1 MAELERP
8 RTRPDK
14 KQVKERTVADEELQ
28 LEDRIRDLKEY
39 FDERKNQTTNETVD
53 DGNVN
58 TEASS
63 TDTESSH
70 VHSEHIIQE
79 MATNSEINSNENNA
93 DTNTTTQEIVIGT
106 EKNINETP
114 IVYDQTLVTEEI
126 NEPSVTANDYNNVIV
141 ENRIAFESNE
151 DQSELVATNPLMEE
165 ASSSNLTNYENTAC
179 MYPHLSLSLWS
190 PATAPL
196 SSFDFEN
203 STAIT
208 DPYSI
213 ENFNPSN
220 LQYELRQTY
229 LQFINITDECF
240 LSEHESFITD
250 NPRNRSSITKDDTDQ
265 NSSSDDDD
273 EFYFLISSFYDIR
286 TKIDQLTNE
295 YDVLQRKIASL
306 LPHVWSFSCEKIEAG
321 SYCGDNVYLKR
332 SILYEQANFDRNL
345 AKEIEDTLKNLR
357 TIIYQQYV
365 ALKYET
371 LWYKMKIDT
380 YIHNL
385 ISLNKPTKK
394 LLHAI
399 EILFN
404 FQRYRT
410 RDALFY
416 SYTRQLLKQ
425 TIDIVYS
432 YGNYNETLFIINHV
446 LRCPPGIHQWATN
459 FVRFL
464 LPTSFEILCSP
475 MYIRYVAHFLAT
487 LLFPVKNRD
496 IFLQNWLGEHGE
508 RVPEMLSLNAA
519 KNQQQWMLIDADG
532 HERAALL
539 RWDTLNEDDLIA
551 LLNQFNLNYLMK
563 ILFSLNDQ
571 INQRQQNLSYE
582 NTLRILAILDLFVE
596 ILCRGFDTYA
606 DSQYRNF
613 HKHIGK
619 MIRDCVHGCRYH
631 VDGVLQHL
639 DNDDKIRLRDHY
651 FAYIYRSVENIIR
664 QCRNVR
670 WSLLSLFAL
679 FDLPQ
684 SLQYRL
690 LHLICSIP
698 DDEPVTGN
706 YKNSI
711 FIYLQNNFK
720 IVETS
725 AAIDQ
730 MLNSSTPSEILSL
743 LKVLHNL
750 GQTGDESGQI
760 SDVIFYITCLHP
772 ISREYSIRD
781 GRSILAH
788 FASLRPT
795 IISHLLKLASTHIDA
810 VGKVLFGIFRALPMN
825 IWMPND
831 SDLSIIEKWLEDIS
845 QSPVAFQLALHLID
859 TMNWQDLP
867 DKRQFCIS
875 YTIHCEM
882 ALILLKL
889 HLKYCDKS
897 AASKENQ
904 LQLQNFFKLTQIN
917 LDQWIWTTVL
927 RLQLNQSCLSV
938 DSFIDSMSQEHVPN
952 MNDIRHNSSTDSG
965 MSDDAINDIRRAVE
979 QYHNH
984 IAYYISF
991 GLDQPGA
998 SATGFFEKGIEYL
1011 CQLVQNGKYS
1021 AAIRILHDMSGI
1033 LIRSADYLIE
1043 HVQFMNTLKTLIN
1056 TSDASMSLLKTA
1068 SSYIIQQ
1075 RSFDETANTKLLT
1088 AAILDLLIWLEDN
1101 PKFRRLVLLLWFK
1114 LLTALKDWNRDNS
1127 ILFILDNLLAH
1138 SFVHDVMNKEVTDH
1152 LFELAVSALNP
1163 RQNPQVTRSGFL
1175 SWIPLPSAVTSSQ
1188 TYWSSLSIDSSLLSR
1203 YPIVS
1208 YYFLNAESS
1217 FEIDQNVLVELKAEL
1232 ELNPTG
1238 KVDQIWKKL
1247 IQQRHYPYIPL
1258 TSLSIYRW
1266 GTMACEMPVAHTLLP
1281 LVWEKFFT
1289 IYLSKHDNCL
1299 HRVGYRLFETPAQT
1313 TFLKQMKR
1321 SLCQAC
1327 EYYSSSTTTN
1337 SPYANQL
1344 SNFYQSLSLWIDEPR
1359 LHDPQLNI
1367 VSLPKQ
1373 YDNERLEHLFNTDY
1387 RIFDI
1392 KWLELVDLRQ
1402 MYETLIK
1409 FTNELWSRQRLID
1422 DNHNRSS
1429 TINQNRSVMTSS
1441 QKLVDLVSNVQRPII
1456 NSKVTVVNTEQLSE
1470 PNQQALPKDQNE
1482 IKILFESELSKITNW
1497 IQTHFQRHEKQIEL
1511 DQTLMSLLPL
1521 LWKNEFQEQSIQA
1534 SCQNVINPVHQ
1545 CTRPAY
1551 IIVRYKS
1558 KQQCQNSNQR
1568 LEIILNE
1575 HKQLL
1580 TDACRSC
1587 DIDICRSVDLLIQI
1601 VHYLT
1606 RQLSSTFLNENQTLM
1621 IIDIGTQL
1629 FYSLLLVYND
1639 KHSEYMQ
1646 PLSEQLDSLFDTLG
1660 EIFVKS
1666 NLRQPQVILEYIVLN
1681 RPNISRLIPYF
1692 NPNSLIQSEKFIDIY
1707 KKLSKMFTFV
1717 EYTPY
1722 LLQMFRKFNVKQWFE
1737 NASNPKPRLEFIDAL
1752 FSHFRALVE
1761 NYTLAAKRDN
1771 PPGYDELP
1779 LIEQTSQLF
1788 DVSIGHMIQVL
1799 NYSYPSQIGYLF
1811 RHMIESIQ
1819 IMRKKQ
1825 KIIQQQKNSLA
1836 PLEFQQSIERGL
1848 LPTKVLSEF
1857 LDQVHYLESTST
1869 TITLGKQQIDEMIHW
1884 LQSFVLKQTE
1894 EQNDKL
1900 LIQLYKSW
1908 RPCLNEL
1915 TRIYSIMLILNM
1927 QKRRNHHDI
1936 NISQIFEQV
1945 LLLYSPFIDQTYAL
1959 FSLTEWKTVIDHHGD
1974 MLTRLIKTFIQL
1986 SEELFKYLNE
1996 SYKHQQEFFHCM
2008 FQYWYKIAKCL
2019 ITNEYTHSIL
2029 DIYHRYLPRLSWTNF
2044 RLTIECLLIF
2054 DELINANNA
2063 ENNPSASL
2071 YEFIIH
2077 ILSTIDIHSW
2087 MIENDENLIM
2097 SLVPIHF
2104 RLLVNMFLSPQA
2116 KYAQNNDNLSRLASQ
2131 CEVINW
2137 SYLDYDTYVSVTN
2150 SIMPKLDH
2158 DFILAP
2164 RASINGYLNRIL
2176 RCASE
2181 FNTSSLFTDRVRAK
2195 RLCYLRLIEQYL
2207 INAKNQHN
2215 EDDYRLTLVN
2225 LLNDIESLSL
2235 QGKLSMNDELIDI
2248 FIELIRFLNVNSF
2261 GQTILASYQNYFLDW
2276 IHHSQ
2281 NSITMLSL
2289 FICVCRTLKDR
2300 NRKVLFLES
2309 ILYIYFT
2316 YDQQRSWPIIFNLF
2330 QENEDLANMKIDDYI
2345 QFCCEHSAF
2354 LALYLISE
2362 YELTHPKELNN
2373 ENILNNELKYLE
2385 KLVELLTNGKLRVK
2399 YGEEE
2404 RTLLIMIKINHI
2416 IKHQLDYGK
2425 STDVLLMRPV
2435 RNYANW
2441 LLALGTDSKD
2451 SACSGIFAMIGIGKK
2466 NQYSLRFRL
2475 FIKLIGIMQLQQL
2488 TDEPCKIRID
2498 SNDRQPD
2505 LSLANNAILKQN
2517 LASLASSTTINEYSD
2532 LKSELTHCNSE
2543 YIQRADVTFFHIS
2556 DLINYLCTHLFA
2568 DLPYLNYVSSHDSR

>member
-8 RTRPDK
+8 RIRSEK
-14 KQVKERTVADEELQ
+14 KQAKERTVDDEESQ
-28 LEDRIRDLKEY
+28 LENRIRDLKEY
-39 FDERKNQTTNETVD
+39 FAERQNETTDETVD
-53 DGNVN
+53 NNNLN
-58 TEASS
+58 TEESS
-63 TDTESSH
+63 TDIEQNH
-70 VHSEHIIQE
+70 VHSEHT
-79 MATNSEINSNENNA
+79 TNSEINTDESHMKSDE
-93 DTNTTTQEIVIGT
+93 TTQDIG
-106 EKNINETP
+106 INE
-114 IVYDQTLVTEEI
+114 YDQTTVTEQI
-126 NEPSVTANDYNNVIV
+126 NEPSITINDNNNETV
-141 ENRIAFESNE
+141 ENRTTYELNE
-151 DQSELVATNPLMEE
+151 DQSEIRTTSDLPEE
-165 ASSSNLTNYENTAC
+165 ISSSNLINYDNSAVL
-179 MYPHLSLSLWS
+179 YPHLSLWS

-196 SSFDFEN
+196 PSFDIDTN
-203 STAIT
+203 TTIN

-213 ENFNPSN
+213 ENFNPSL

-229 LQFINITDECF
+229 LPFINITDEYF

-250 NPRNRSSITKDDTDQ
+250 NPRHRSLITKDENDLK
-265 NSSSDDDD
+265 NSNDDDD

-306 LPHVWSFSCEKIEAG
+306 LPHVWSFSCEKIESG

-371 LWYKMKIDT
+371 LWYKMKIDI
-380 YIHNL
+380 YIYNL
-385 ISLNKPTKK
+385 ISLNKSTKK
-394 LLHAI
+394 LLHVI

-410 RDALFY
+410 RDTLFY
-416 SYTRQLLKQ
+416 TYTRQLLKQ
-425 TIDIVYS
+425 TIDIVYN

-464 LPTSFEILCSP
+464 LPTSFDILCSP

-487 LLFPVKNRD
+487 LLFPIKSRD
-496 IFLQNWLGEHGE
+496 IFLQNWLGENGE
-508 RVPEMLSLNAA
+508 TVPQVSSLNTI
-519 KNQQQWMLIDADG
+519 KNQQQQQWMLIDADG

-551 LLNQFNLNYLMK
+551 LLNQFNLNYLMN

-571 INQRQQNLSYE
+571 TNQNQQNISYE
-582 NTLRILAILDLFVE
+582 NTVRILAILDLFVE

-606 DSQYRNF
+606 DSQYKNF

-619 MIRDCVHGCRYH
+619 MIRDCVHVCRYH
-631 VDGVLQHL
+631 VDCVLQHL

-698 DDEPVTGN
+698 DDEQIT
-706 YKNSI
+706 I
-711 FIYLQNNFK
+711 D
-720 IVETS
+720 TS
-725 AAIDQ
+725 TAIDS
-730 MLNSSTPSEILSL
+730 MLNSATPSEILSL

-760 SDVIFYITCLHP
+760 SNVIFYITCLHP
-772 ISREYSIRD
+772 ISREYSLRD

-795 IISHLLKLASTHIDA
+795 IISHLVKLASTHIDA
-810 VGKVLFGIFRALPMN
+810 VGKVLFGLFRSLPMD

-831 SDLSIIEKWLEDIS
+831 SDLSIIEKWLNDIS
-845 QSPVAFQLALHLID
+845 QSTIAFQLALHLID

-867 DKRQFCIS
+867 DKRQLCIS

-882 ALILLKL
+882 AFILLKL

-897 AASKENQ
+897 SASKENQ
-904 LQLQNFFKLTQIN
+904 LQLQNFTKQTQIN
-917 LDQWIWTTVL
+917 LDQWIWTAVL
-927 RLQLNQSCLSV
+927 RLQLNQSCLSI
-938 DSFIDSMSQEHVPN
+938 DSFIDSMNQEHIPN
-952 MNDIRHNSSTDSG
+952 LNETRHNFSTDNG
-965 MSDDAINDIRRAVE
+965 MSDEAINDIRRAIE
-979 QYHNH
+979 QYHNL

-998 SATGFFEKGIEYL
+998 SAAGFFERGIEYL
-1011 CQLVQNGKYS
+1011 SQLVQNGKYS
-1021 AAIRILHDMSGI
+1021 AAIRVLHDMSGM

-1043 HVQFMNTLKTLIN
+1043 HVQFMTTLKTLLN
-1056 TSDASMSLLKTA
+1056 ASDTSMSLLKTA

-1075 RSFDETANTKLLT
+1075 RSYDETTNTKLLT

-1114 LLTALKDWNRDNS
+1114 LLTALKDWNKDSS
-1127 ILFILDNLLAH
+1127 ILFALDNLLTH

-1163 RQNPQVTRSGFL
+1163 RQNQQVTRSGFL
-1175 SWIPLPSAVTSSQ
+1175 SWIPLPSAVTSTQ

-1208 YYFLNAESS
+1208 YYFLNAENS
-1217 FEIDQNVLVELKAEL
+1217 FEIDQNVLIELKAEL

-1266 GTMACEMPVAHTLLP
+1266 GTMACEMPVTHPLLP

-1299 HRVGYRLFETPAQT
+1299 HRVGYRLFENPIQT

-1327 EYYSSSTTTN
+1327 EYYSSTPNLS
-1337 SPYANQL
+1337 YANQL
-1344 SNFYQSLSLWIDEPR
+1344 STFYHSLSLWIDEPR

-1367 VSLPKQ
+1367 ISLPKQ
-1373 YDNERLEHLFNTDY
+1373 YDNERLEHLFNADY

-1409 FTNELWSRQRLID
+1409 FTNELWSRKR
-1422 DNHNRSS
+1422 
-1429 TINQNRSVMTSS
+1429 TINNNNNNNGRSNTNQQRSIMTSS
-1441 QKLVDLVSNVQRPII
+1441 QKLIDLVSNVQRPTM
-1456 NSKVTVVNTEQLSE
+1456 NSKISVTNTEQLSI
-1470 PNQQALPKDQNE
+1470 PNQHILPNDHNE
-1482 IKILFESELSKITNW
+1482 IKNLFESDLTKIINW
-1497 IQTHFQRHEKQIEL
+1497 LETHCQRHEKQIEL

-1534 SCQNVINPVHQ
+1534 SCQNVLNPVHQ

-1587 DIDICRSVDLLIQI
+1587 DIDICRSIDLLIHI
-1601 VHYLT
+1601 VQYLT
-1606 RQLSSTFLNENQTLM
+1606 RQLSSTFLNENQTLK
-1621 IIDIGTQL
+1621 IIEIGTQL
-1629 FYSLLLVYND
+1629 FYSLLLVHND
-1639 KHSEYMQ
+1639 KYSEYMQ
-1646 PLSEQLDSLFDTLG
+1646 PLSEQLNSLYDTLG

-1666 NLRQPQVILEYIVLN
+1666 DPRQPQIILEYIVFN
-1681 RPNISRLIPYF
+1681 RPNISRLMPYF
-1692 NPNSLIQSEKFIDIY
+1692 NPNSLLESEKFIDIY

-1717 EYTPY
+1717 EYKLY
-1722 LLQMFRKFNVKQWFE
+1722 LLQMFRKFNVNQWFE
-1737 NASNPKPRLEFIDAL
+1737 NASNSNRRLTFIDTL
-1752 FSHFRALVE
+1752 FNHYRSLIE
-1761 NYTLAAKRDN
+1761 NYALASKRDN

-1779 LIEQTSQLF
+1779 LIEQTNQLY
-1788 DVSIGHMIQVL
+1788 DVSIGHMIQIL
-1799 NYSYPSQIGYLF
+1799 NYSYPSQIGFLF
-1811 RHMIESIQ
+1811 RYIVESIQ

-1825 KIIQQQKNSLA
+1825 KIIQQQQNTSIG

-1848 LPTKVLSEF
+1848 LPTKILSEF
-1857 LDQVHYLESTST
+1857 LDQVNYLENTST
-1869 TITLGKQQIDEMIHW
+1869 IKLGKQQIDEMLNW
-1884 LQSFVLKQTE
+1884 LHTFVLSQIDEK
-1894 EQNDKL
+1894 NDQR
-1900 LIQLYKSW
+1900 LIQLYQSW

-1915 TRIYSIMLILNM
+1915 TRIYSIMVILNI
-1927 QKRRNHHDI
+1927 QKCRIHHDM
-1936 NISQIFEQV
+1936 NISQIFEQIF
-1945 LLLYSPFIDQTYAL
+1945 LLYGPFIDPTYSL
-1959 FSLTEWKTVIDHHGD
+1959 FSLAEWKIIIDHHGD
-1974 MLTRLIKTFIQL
+1974 MLTRMIKTFIQL
-1986 SEELFKYLNE
+1986 SEELFQYINE
-1996 SYKHQQEFFHCM
+1996 SYNYQQEFFHCL
-2008 FQYWYKIAKCL
+2008 FQYWYKIVKYL

-2029 DIYHRYLPRLSWTNF
+2029 DIYHRYLPRIPWTNY

-2054 DELINANNA
+2054 DELINANNS
-2063 ENNPSASL
+2063 ENIPSTSL
-2071 YEFIIH
+2071 YEFIIY
-2077 ILSTIDIHSW
+2077 ILSSIDIHSW
-2087 MIENDENLIM
+2087 MIENDEKLIM
-2097 SLVPIHF
+2097 SLVPSHF
-2104 RLLVNMFLSPQA
+2104 RLLINIFLSPQA
-2116 KYAQNNDNLSRLASQ
+2116 KYTQNNDNLSRLATQ
-2131 CEVINW
+2131 CELINW
-2137 SYLDYDTYVSVTN
+2137 SYLDFDTYINVLN
-2150 SIMPKLDH
+2150 SIMSKLDH

-2181 FNTSSLFTDRVRAK
+2181 FNSSSVGTDRIHFK
-2195 RLCYLRLIEQYL
+2195 RLCYLRLIEQCL

-2215 EDDYRLTLVN
+2215 DDDYRLTLIN
-2225 LLNDIESLSL
+2225 LLNDIESLAL
-2235 QGKLSMNDELIDI
+2235 QGKFSMNDELVDI
-2248 FIELIRFLNVNSF
+2248 FIELIRFLNINSF
-2261 GQTILASYQNYFLDW
+2261 GQTILNSYQNYFLDW
-2276 IHHSQ
+2276 IRHSQ
-2281 NSITMLSL
+2281 NSITMLPL
-2289 FICVCRTLKDR
+2289 FISICRTLKDR
-2300 NRKVLFLES
+2300 NRKILFIES
-2309 ILYIYFT
+2309 ILYIYFF
-2316 YDQQRSWPIIFNLF
+2316 YDQEHNWSIIFNLF
-2330 QENEDLANMKIDDYI
+2330 QQNEDLINFKIDDYI
-2345 QFCCEHSAF
+2345 QICCEHSAC

-2362 YELTHPKELNN
+2362 YELIYNKQLNN
-2373 ENILNNELKYLE
+2373 DNILSDEFRYLE
-2385 KLVELLTNGKLRVK
+2385 KLIDLFTNGKLRIK

-2404 RTLLIMIKINHI
+2404 RILLIMIKINQI
-2416 IKHQLDYGK
+2416 IKHQLNYGR
-2425 STDVLLMRPV
+2425 SNDILLVRLI

-2441 LLALGTDSKD
+2441 LLTLGIDNKD
-2451 SACSGIFAMIGIGKK
+2451 NTYGGIFAMIGIGKK
-2466 NQYSLRFRL
+2466 IQYSLRFRL
-2475 FIKLIGIMQLQQL
+2475 FIKLVGIMQLQQI
-2488 TDEPCKIRID
+2488 TDEPFKIRID
-2498 SNDRQPD
+2498 SNDRHPD
-2505 LSLANNAILKQN
+2505 LSSTNNAILKQN
-2517 LASLASSTTINEYSD
+2517 LTNLSLSTTINEYSD
-2532 LKSELTHCNSE
+2532 FKSELTYCNSE
-2543 YIQRADVTFFHIS
+2543 YLQRTDVTFFHVS
-2556 DLINYLCTHLFA
+2556 DLIHYLCTHLFA
-2568 DLPYLNYVSSHDSR
+2568 DLPYLTYVSSHDSQ